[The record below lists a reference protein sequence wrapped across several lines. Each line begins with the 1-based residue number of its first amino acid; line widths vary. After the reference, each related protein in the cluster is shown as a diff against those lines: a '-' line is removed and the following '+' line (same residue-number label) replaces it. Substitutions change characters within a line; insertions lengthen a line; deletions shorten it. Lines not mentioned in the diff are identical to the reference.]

1 MGIIFNQENYS
12 IYYQDIRIQ
21 LFRKEYE
28 LLSFL
33 YHSGNRAFSRTEILN
48 NVWHNEYP
56 VDRTVD
62 DHIFRLRKKLTPLKD
77 LITIKTVRGFGYAIN
92 IKEQSTAQALLNN
105 KEFNELSSQLMKTYQ
120 LYGNGIAIKILQQN
134 NNELGIGDSKEFQ
147 QLSWL
152 TSRDLLIII
161 KDKTISFKE
170 KSLLYLH
177 MYLLS
182 SENIK
187 KTLSYFNQ
195 IKDKERF
202 SRINQNEICYLT
214 PIFLYI
220 LDQQHEKA
228 MNRIISVNIP
238 SNHGFYP
245 FLQLYKLILLILS
258 VDNQGTQKLMN
269 QLEMFFLKFPFQR
282 ELSLFQVLQG
292 VIHINN
298 ENILKGKELIYEG
311 LKKAKD
317 TGFLQHYLMVYYIV
331 LFLLQDKQETPITL
345 QLLNEWE
352 SLRKQF
358 NLDAIKNELEKQF
371 KEEL

>member
-1 MGIIFNQENYS
+1 
-12 IYYQDIRIQ
+12 
-21 LFRKEYE
+21 
-28 LLSFL
+28 
-33 YHSGNRAFSRTEILN
+33 
-48 NVWHNEYP
+48 
-56 VDRTVD
+56 
-62 DHIFRLRKKLTPLKD
+62 
-77 LITIKTVRGFGYAIN
+77 
-92 IKEQSTAQALLNN
+92 
-105 KEFNELSSQLMKTYQ
+105 
-120 LYGNGIAIKILQQN
+120 
-134 NNELGIGDSKEFQ
+134 
-147 QLSWL
+147 
-152 TSRDLLIII
+152 
-161 KDKTISFKE
+161 
-170 KSLLYLH
+170 

>member
-152 TSRDLLIII
+152 TSRDLLLLKI
-161 KDKTISFKE
+161 K
-170 KSLLYLH
+170 
-177 MYLLS
+177 
-182 SENIK
+182 
-187 KTLSYFNQ
+187 
-195 IKDKERF
+195 R
-202 SRINQNEICYLT
+202 
-214 PIFLYI
+214 
-220 LDQQHEKA
+220 
-228 MNRIISVNIP
+228 
-238 SNHGFYP
+238 
-245 FLQLYKLILLILS
+245 
-258 VDNQGTQKLMN
+258 
-269 QLEMFFLKFPFQR
+269 
-282 ELSLFQVLQG
+282 
-292 VIHINN
+292 
-298 ENILKGKELIYEG
+298 
-311 LKKAKD
+311 
-317 TGFLQHYLMVYYIV
+317 
-331 LFLLQDKQETPITL
+331 FLLRRKAYFIYICTFYL
-345 QLLNEWE
+345 Q
-352 SLRKQF
+352 KT
-358 NLDAIKNELEKQF
+358 
-371 KEEL
+371 